1 MEENHSKVIILKP
14 NHKTCLRSIPEFL
27 KYLMPDF
34 LHSHLSPPK
43 KQQLK
48 MHLRLSVLNL
58 TNSNL
63 FQIEMTN
70 NSTVVDT

>member
-1 MEENHSKVIILKP
+1 MEENHSKVNVMFKKS

-48 MHLRLSVLNL
+48 MHL
-58 TNSNL
+58 
-63 FQIEMTN
+63 QIYN
-70 NSTVVDT
+70 KFKFIPNKNDQ